1 MKRHHRRSRSNPRR
15 WTMAAIRAANK
26 AAGRYFFDTGRR
38 GYWGGQREVFLGPYE
53 GPVGV
58 FFVSHRA
65 MSSDTPETISLEAFD
80 PATGNVRRMG
90 SLPAPVRLAVEVAKA
105 HTAGRPMKLEAA
117 LRALGTREP
126 ATTALAWVQTT
137 QRAILD
143 DLRSMVVPVAVGDW
157 ATLQEHV
164 RADDYL
170 LGHDYAELDRLGRYA
185 DDPEVR
191 SRVLNALIDEVDAW
205 LRAGGHVKALKRLGK
220 GAFRENP
227 LRPAR
232 RLRRF
237 P

>member
-15 WTMAAIRAANK
+15 WTMAAIRRANENSGW
-26 AAGRYFFDTGRR
+26 AYFDRR
-38 GYWGGQREVFLGPYE
+38 DERLLGPYQ
-53 GPVGV
+53 GPAGPLVLV
-58 FFVSHRA
+58 HRRA
-65 MSSDTPETISLEAFD
+65 NTDEALPEDNHLAWFD
-80 PATGNVRRMG
+80 PATGYTQRAI
-90 SLPAPVRLAVEVAKA
+90 SLPAPLPLAVEVAKA
-105 HTAGRPMKLEAA
+105 WAAGRPMKLEAA
-117 LRALGTREP
+117 LRALGVRNAGP
-126 ATTALAWVQTT
+126 TALAWVQAT

-143 DLRSMVVPVAVGDW
+143 DMRSMVVTFAVGDW
-157 ATLQEHV
+157 ATLREHV

-220 GAFRENP
+220 GAFCENP